1 MMHQLGHME
10 NVVVGKDM
18 KNVGRNCLLRL
29 KASVAVV
36 CWLSFQSCAFRR
48 HDEKAAS
55 KIKEI
60 S

>member
-1 MMHQLGHME
+1 ME